1 MLVNLISFVIH
12 IYVIHHLTYLVFCQT
27 VAKSPGQFKHV
38 IKLLLA
44 GDRDRRRWS
53 DLVAEIA
60 LSYREQVLLDFDC
73 FKDYVKNL

>member
-1 MLVNLISFVIH
+1 M
-12 IYVIHHLTYLVFCQT
+12 
-27 VAKSPGQFKHV
+27 

-53 DLVAEIA
+53 DLVAKIA
-60 LSYREQVLLDFDC
+60 LSYREQVLLDFAC